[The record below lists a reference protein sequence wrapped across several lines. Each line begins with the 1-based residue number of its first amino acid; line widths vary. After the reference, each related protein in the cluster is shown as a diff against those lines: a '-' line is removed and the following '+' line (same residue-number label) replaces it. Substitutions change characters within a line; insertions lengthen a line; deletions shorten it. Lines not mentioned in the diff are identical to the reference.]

1 MKGEILTFGAAA
13 GALGGAYK
21 LAEFLTKAKKVRD
34 VGPSNAVYVRMIG
47 RVRSDLDEVRR
58 LLSVREIHDI
68 LEANPEKSKWVYGP
82 REHHAAHR
90 TRR

>member
-1 MKGEILTFGAAA
+1 MVKGEILTLGAAA

-21 LAEFLTKAKKVRD
+21 LAEFLTKAKRVRD
-34 VGPSNAVYVRMIG
+34 VGPSNAVYVRIIG

-58 LLSVREIHDI
+58 LLSIREIHDI
-68 LEANPEKSKWVYGP
+68 LEANPEQSKWVYGCM
-82 REHHAAHR
+82 RDVR